1 MRHAR
6 LLTAGLLAG
15 FGGWT
20 AEAAPR
26 HHHPHHH
33 AGRPTPPPPTTENL
47 VVHGQKRFLPAPVP
61 NPEIHDPAAALRD
74 SNTGA
79 AIGRFGGAYNDANP
93 LLHFN
98 TGPASGQ
105 NPIQAGVPR

>member
-1 MRHAR
+1 MRHAG

-15 FGGWT
+15 FGSWA

-26 HHHPHHH
+26 HHRPHHH
-33 AGRPTPPPPTTENL
+33 AAPPPTTENL
-47 VVHGQKRFLPAPVP
+47 VVHGQKRFLPAPMP

-74 SNTGA
+74 PNTGA
-79 AIGRFGGAYNDANP
+79 AIGRFGGAYNDSSP
-93 LLHFN
+93 LAHFN
-98 TGPASGQ
+98 TGPVAGQ